1 MVLRHPL
8 PAGGQGTGSLLSPHP
23 PSTRSPPFL
32 PPSPPLSSPSP
43 SPLKRAGS
51 ALAPCSRRTVRAG
64 GAVSS
69 SCTQRPARQSR
80 KPVEQSAQSGTGS
93 GDPGSPGNPGGPNSL
108 KGSLRD
114 SNCSAD
120 CELWRQSPATA
131 VAVSVG
137 LAEAFSL
144 FYLPPHF
151 YSSGLDN
158 KVSIRSGCQNRVRRV
173 KRESRTYCAEAS
185 GCLLLGS
192 FD

>member
-8 PAGGQGTGSLLSPHP
+8 PAGGQGTGSLLSPRP

-64 GAVSS
+64 GAVSL
-69 SCTQRPARQSR
+69 SCTQRPARQSG
-80 KPVEQSAQSGTGS
+80 KPAETASQPAQAT
-93 GDPGSPGNPGGPNSL
+93 PGNPGGLNSL
-108 KGSLRD
+108 KGRLCD

-131 VAVSVG
+131 IAVSVERV
-137 LAEAFSL
+137 EAFSL

-151 YSSGLDN
+151 YSSGVDN
-158 KVSIRSGCQNRVRRV
+158 KVRIRSGGQNRVRRV
-173 KRESRTYCAEAS
+173 KPESRTWCAEAS
-185 GCLLLGS
+185 GCLLSGS
-192 FD
+192 